1 MARMKAKAQAKGGAR
16 GPGRGVAALRR
27 PAGADTRGEGRG
39 DHLASWEAGHTLRG
53 AELTVDWALKAQHLV
68 VEEAQYF
75 HKACK
80 VAGEVLGAGLSGA
93 QVCLRLRPTGTTDE
107 AILKLQSGTPHLE
120 LRVILCPS
128 DCNHEEAA
136 EDLVHGARIRKR
148 KGPGQ
153 EEPWVDNLLK
163 VAPPEGEDELARL
176 RGHLARDGET
186 PLRKEPG
193 EAEAVKVKKK
203 KKEKAKE
210 KKTKKEKEKSRT
222 KKRGS
227 SSQASTSG
235 EVALDGSRARLAAQK
250 PVRSLFGGT
259 GMDPSEKVRNKV
271 IKLAKKYV
279 RKKGKRSSSGSG
291 SSSES
296 SRMALL
302 EDEGDTVFQ
311 QAARVRG
318 IADSYPGVL
327 SFQALSQMRSNL
339 MQGLGEEDHTSSTR
353 PVAVQYYRQVLQKKC
368 SGGVARELLSLC
380 ATADFLVKGRVTQ
393 ALDLVFQRIKSAE
406 STLNGTHWTVSQKL
420 ELLPAEQATLTG
432 VPEMKEAQKIAF
444 EESKTRWMASLPE
457 GRPSNGPKGSGKGKQ
472 SGKEDF
478 RKGSDARKGGKAQG
492 QKGDWKKKDE
502 GGGAKAS

>member
-1 MARMKAKAQAKGGAR
+1 M
-16 GPGRGVAALRR
+16 
-27 PAGADTRGEGRG
+27 
-39 DHLASWEAGHTLRG
+39 
-53 AELTVDWALKAQHLV
+53 TVDWALKAQHLV

-259 GMDPSEKVRNKV
+259 GMDPSE
-271 IKLAKKYV
+271 
-279 RKKGKRSSSGSG
+279 
-291 SSSES
+291 
-296 SRMALL
+296 
-302 EDEGDTVFQ
+302 
-311 QAARVRG
+311 
-318 IADSYPGVL
+318 
-327 SFQALSQMRSNL
+327 
-339 MQGLGEEDHTSSTR
+339 
-353 PVAVQYYRQVLQKKC
+353 
-368 SGGVARELLSLC
+368 
-380 ATADFLVKGRVTQ
+380 
-393 ALDLVFQRIKSAE
+393 
-406 STLNGTHWTVSQKL
+406 
-420 ELLPAEQATLTG
+420 
-432 VPEMKEAQKIAF
+432 
-444 EESKTRWMASLPE
+444 
-457 GRPSNGPKGSGKGKQ
+457 
-472 SGKEDF
+472 
-478 RKGSDARKGGKAQG
+478 
-492 QKGDWKKKDE
+492 
-502 GGGAKAS
+502 

>member
-1 MARMKAKAQAKGGAR
+1 
-16 GPGRGVAALRR
+16 
-27 PAGADTRGEGRG
+27 
-39 DHLASWEAGHTLRG
+39 
-53 AELTVDWALKAQHLV
+53 
-68 VEEAQYF
+68 
-75 HKACK
+75 
-80 VAGEVLGAGLSGA
+80 
-93 QVCLRLRPTGTTDE
+93 
-107 AILKLQSGTPHLE
+107 
-120 LRVILCPS
+120 
-128 DCNHEEAA
+128 
-136 EDLVHGARIRKR
+136 
-148 KGPGQ
+148 
-153 EEPWVDNLLK
+153 
-163 VAPPEGEDELARL
+163 
-176 RGHLARDGET
+176 
-186 PLRKEPG
+186 LRKEPG

-472 SGKEDF
+472 SGKEGF